1 MAPTTQLLIRWRSQI
16 RKDQIDKQ

>member
-1 MAPTTQLLIRWRSQI
+1 MAPTTQLLIRWRLQI